1 MATNNCW
8 GISVVRFILFMLCS
22 LIVPFADAAWL
33 QTSSLRGDV
42 PVQSWQ
48 VLRNAKVVKQDSDY
62 SCGAASLATI
72 LQFQYGQ
79 AVGEEAILKA
89 FDKSNAASFSDMARV
104 LPQFGFKGVGV
115 ALDYAQLAKLK
126 IPVVV
131 YLRYRGDDHF
141 SVLRGI
147 DAKYVA
153 LADPSWGNRTFS
165 KADFTAMWH
174 TREGDTLRGKAL
186 LVLPQQSDE
195 ATQHHGFFGLPHP
208 NSLLLEGLVTQ
219 RAR

>member
-1 MATNNCW
+1 MTQQNKN
-8 GISVVRFILFMLCS
+8 FLLCFLLCGLTLS
-22 LIVPFADAAWL
+22 SGQAAQAAHL
-33 QTSSLRGDV
+33 QTPSLQGDI

-48 VLRNAKVVKQDSDY
+48 ALRNARVIKQDFDY

-72 LQFQYGQ
+72 LNFQYRQ
-79 AVGEEAILKA
+79 DVSEEALLKA
-89 FDKSNAASFSDMARV
+89 FDKSDAVSFADMARV

-147 DAKYVA
+147 DAERVS
-153 LADPSWGNRTFS
+153 LADPSWGNRTLS
-165 KADFTAMWH
+165 KSDFTAMWY
-174 TREGDTLRGKAL
+174 TREGEALPGKAL
-186 LVLPQQSDE
+186 LVLPQQAI
-195 ATQHHGFFGLPHP
+195 ATESFIAAPPPMPMPLH
-208 NSLLLEGLVTQ
+208 LLSH
-219 RAR
+219 RY